1 MKNLKTKKLN
11 VLSFLFSLILFTA
24 CQKEIPKI
32 GAADTEFDPPV
43 VFVGSAN
50 SGTSSQ
56 IIYAGQTI
64 NAGIVSYSDI
74 DTNGDQVDD
83 ALKVEFQATGG
94 WQFSEINFFIGNSLS
109 ELPVNKSGNPMPGQ
123 FPYKSYNIVGQTSFV
138 FTIPFSTLG
147 YACPSTNMRNFY
159 VAAHAS
165 MRKPL
170 SGGSYQFESGW
181 GDGLRLVARGNWAMY
196 NQIFITC
203 DIINTPPVSATTETA
218 FSFDG
223 DQSGCFQGYSLFI
236 ENPMRWG
243 WTNGPYAQGTY
254 TFGLYAGA
262 GQCDLS
268 KGIYVG
274 DVRVVYTGS
283 VATVSYLLSGTNPAT
298 GLPYS
303 LRELHLYVGNEE
315 FPKISVGAQAGEYT
329 IAPGKF
335 PYKATNLT
343 GQNYSFT
350 VNNLSGSIYI
360 IAHAVVHG
368 FEE

>member
-138 FTIPFSTLG
+138 FTIPFSTTI
-147 YACPSTNMRNFY
+147 SIFETNDPK
-159 VAAHAS
+159 A
-165 MRKPL
+165 P
-170 SGGSYQFESGW
+170 GSVTLENLPCIGFLTRSW
-181 GDGLRLVARGNWAMY
+181 
-196 NQIFITC
+196 
-203 DIINTPPVSATTETA
+203 VSA
-218 FSFDG
+218 
-223 DQSGCFQGYSLFI
+223 
-236 ENPMRWG
+236 
-243 WTNGPYAQGTY
+243 
-254 TFGLYAGA
+254 
-262 GQCDLS
+262 
-268 KGIYVG
+268 
-274 DVRVVYTGS
+274 
-283 VATVSYLLSGTNPAT
+283 
-298 GLPYS
+298 
-303 LRELHLYVGNEE
+303 
-315 FPKISVGAQAGEYT
+315 PKI
-329 IAPGKF
+329 
-335 PYKATNLT
+335 
-343 GQNYSFT
+343 
-350 VNNLSGSIYI
+350 
-360 IAHAVVHG
+360 
-368 FEE
+368 